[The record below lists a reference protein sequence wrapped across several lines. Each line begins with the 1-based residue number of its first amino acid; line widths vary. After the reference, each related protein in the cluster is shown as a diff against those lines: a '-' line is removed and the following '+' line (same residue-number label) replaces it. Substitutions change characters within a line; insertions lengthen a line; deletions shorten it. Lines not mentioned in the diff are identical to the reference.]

1 MVGWKIQISNGGSHG
16 ESSIAINGFGTSAV
30 RGGTGTVWRTA
41 VWAKNGLCGCMYE
54 IVRKFIAKYQRVWV
68 RKMMSLTLD
77 NDGHISKWLKF
88 QIFAL
93 RRMTHIIGGAF
104 CSMIHIHWTYQ
115 LAESTQDQLSQ
126 AATFSTKI
134 GNALARWR
142 YLSWQKPCRHWF
154 QSSTLG
160 IVWLPCPPLF
170 RKLDKATIWG
180 IKPPGGKQKL
190 CGLQA
195 QELIKQLSNRL
206 LKVQFDL
213 IDLSSSVIAHLFCT
227 VCGGRVLGDARFGLE
242 TTQLVPCRR
251 GSDPWNW
258 WGLGYASYL

>member
-1 MVGWKIQISNGGSHG
+1 MVGWKIQISNGSHG

-142 YLSWQKPCRHWF
+142 YLSWQNHAGTDFNPQLLELCDCPAHH
-154 QSSTLG
+154 SS
-160 IVWLPCPPLF
+160 
-170 RKLDKATIWG
+170 
-180 IKPPGGKQKL
+180 
-190 CGLQA
+190 
-195 QELIKQLSNRL
+195 EN
-206 LKVQFDL
+206 
-213 IDLSSSVIAHLFCT
+213 
-227 VCGGRVLGDARFGLE
+227 
-242 TTQLVPCRR
+242 
-251 GSDPWNW
+251 
-258 WGLGYASYL
+258 